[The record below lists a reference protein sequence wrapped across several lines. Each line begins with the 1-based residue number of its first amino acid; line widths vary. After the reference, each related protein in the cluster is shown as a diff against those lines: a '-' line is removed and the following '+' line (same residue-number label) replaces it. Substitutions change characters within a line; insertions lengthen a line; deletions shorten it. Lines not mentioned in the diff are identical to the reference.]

1 MEMNKEQQDALNAF
15 IMASLPEKDKE
26 ISIAMGNL
34 VDSLNMAMIGIDN
47 RLVQIINLVNKIN
60 NRQLDQDQSIKKL
73 YEHIGVNHE
82 QFIKGLVGQDL
93 KIKDLYEEWFKIL
106 KVTNKKA
113 PKTIKKD
120 KEKPSILDDRI
131 DKYAMSKRTLTVLRN
146 GNIITLRELA
156 SKTEKEILK
165 LENFGK
171 STLRECNELLEACK
185 LKFGMT
191 FND

>member
-1 MEMNKEQQDALNAF
+1 MEMNKEQQEALNAF
-15 IMASLPEKDKE
+15 IKASLPEKDKE

-93 KIKDLYEEWFKIL
+93 QIKNLYEEWFKIL

-131 DKYAMSKRTLTVLRN
+131 DKYAMSK
-146 GNIITLRELA
+146 ELA